1 MDESLIMAAQAAGFL
16 MLLWFAGSIFQ
27 RMQLSSLVG
36 EILVGIAMGPGGLN
50 VIPQWEGFALL
61 GKLGVFWL
69 MFDGGAHLSLALLR
83 GTGLRAFL
91 VAFTGLVAP
100 LCIVW
105 LVMLLCGFTLLQ
117 GFVIGTALAP
127 TSAGMT
133 VKLMSDAGVLQSKI
147 GQMIVC
153 SAMTDDVLSLIILAI
168 VSNLGGAGDLS
179 LSTELALDICLPLL
193 TSAAFILVVG
203 ASSLLMPKLF
213 SGCSA
218 SVVGPV
224 MVAWS
229 TCLALLC
236 NLGRSSE
243 YMGVFLAG
251 ASFAGVHVAVEAPK
265 EEVKENDSDCSSR
278 TTEITETPYLE
289 AVPVFLERE
298 WVVVLENFLVG
309 IFFASAGFFVQVQV
323 LLDPSTLA
331 QGLLCAAVAMVGK
344 LVAGVWCPGHRLS
357 VGMAMASRGE
367 LGLVMASQSLM
378 LGLTD
383 KMAFSITVWGVLLN
397 TLIAPPIFQ
406 LQLRRMAA
414 RPSEPEIKP
423 AVQQEM
429 DGAQSNEV

>member
-1 MDESLIMAAQAAGFL
+1 MTAQAAGFL
-16 MLLWFAGSIFQ
+16 MALWLAGSTFRRFQ
-27 RMQLSSLVG
+27 MSSLVG
-36 EILVGIAMGPGGLN
+36 EIIIGMAMGPGGLD
-50 VIPQWEGFALL
+50 VVPKWDGFALL

-69 MFDGGAHLSLALLR
+69 MFDGGAHFSLAMLR
-83 GTGLRAFL
+83 GNGSRAFL

-105 LVMLLCGFTLLQ
+105 VVMVLCGFTLLE
-117 GFVIGTALAP
+117 GFVVGTALAP

-168 VSNLGGAGDLS
+168 VSNLGGAGDVS
-179 LSTELALDICLPLL
+179 LSAELALDVCLPLL

-213 SGCSA
+213 NGCSA
-218 SVVGPV
+218 SVVGPF

-229 TCLALLC
+229 TGLALLC

-251 ASFAGVHVAVEAPK
+251 ASFASVQLAVEAPAETCK
-265 EEVKENDSDCSSR
+265 ESDSDSSGR
-278 TTEITETPYLE
+278 TDSEGPYLE
-289 AVPVFLERE
+289 PVPLFLERE
-298 WVVVLENFLVG
+298 WVVVLESFLVS
-309 IFFASAGFFVQVQV
+309 IFFASAGFSVQVQV

-344 LVAGVWCPGHRLS
+344 LVAGVWCPGDRLC
-357 VGMAMASRGE
+357 VGLAMASRGE
-367 LGLVMASQSLM
+367 LGLVMASQSLA
-378 LGLTD
+378 LGLTG

-397 TLIAPPIFQ
+397 TLIAPPLFQ
-406 LQLRRMAA
+406 LQLRRMAP
-414 RPSEPEIKP
+414 RQVEEKP
-423 AVQQEM
+423 GVAPGVPQEVL
-429 DGAQSNEV
+429 DSVQSNEV

>member
-1 MDESLIMAAQAAGFL
+1 MDESLVMAAQAAGFL
-16 MLLWFAGSIFQ
+16 MALWLAGFAF
-27 RMQLSSLVG
+27 RRFQLSSLVG
-36 EILVGIAMGPGGLN
+36 EIVIGIAMGPGGLD

-69 MFDGGAHLSLALLR
+69 MFDGGAHLSLKMLR
-83 GTGLRAFL
+83 GTGSQALL
-91 VAFTGLVAP
+91 VAFTGLAAP

-105 LVMLLCGFTLLQ
+105 LVMILCGFTLLE

-133 VKLMSDAGVLQSKI
+133 VKLMSDAGVLQSKM

-179 LSTELALDICLPLL
+179 LSAGLALDVCLPLV

-203 ASSLLMPKLF
+203 ASSWLMPKLF

-218 SVVGPV
+218 SVVGPF

-229 TCLALLC
+229 TGLALLC

-251 ASFAGVHVAVEAPK
+251 ASFASVHLAVEAPK
-265 EEVKENDSDCSSR
+265 EAGKESESDSSQN
-278 TTEITETPYLE
+278 TETPYLE
-289 AVPVFLERE
+289 PVPLFLERE
-298 WVVVLENFLVG
+298 WVVVLESFLVS

-344 LVAGVWCPGHRLS
+344 LVAGVWCPGNRLC
-357 VGMAMASRGE
+357 VGLAMASRGE
-367 LGLVMASQSLM
+367 LGLVMASQSLV

-383 KMAFSITVWGVLLN
+383 KTAFSITVWGVLLN

-406 LQLRRMAA
+406 LQLRRMAQL
-414 RPSEPEIKP
+414 EEKP
-423 AVQQEM
+423 AVPQDN